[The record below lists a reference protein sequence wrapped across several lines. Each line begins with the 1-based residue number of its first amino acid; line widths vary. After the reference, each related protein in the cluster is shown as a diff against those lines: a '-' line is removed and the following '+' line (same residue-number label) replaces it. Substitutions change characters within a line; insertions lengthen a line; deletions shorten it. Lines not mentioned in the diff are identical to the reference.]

1 MKNKKISFCTTHMK
15 RIEQISQTLPVNLAD
30 NQAYSDFIEF
40 VLVDFI
46 IDGDYRLFEFVN
58 RNMKNYIDSKYLRYY
73 HTSKLKNF
81 HAPICKNTTHRLSSG
96 DVIVNLDCDNYTGK
110 NGGNII
116 LDIFKNEG
124 KNVFIHQESNNL
136 TRTGSCGRICYYR
149 NDFFKAGGYDESFFP
164 CGHHDRD
171 IMTRLI
177 HMGIKKIKFDN
188 EIYNKA
194 IRNTKLET
202 IKNVGIDM
210 SYSEMVQYNKSKS
223 LENISNGK
231 LVANLD
237 KDFIGV
243 FPL

>member
-1 MKNKKISFCTTHMK
+1 
-15 RIEQISQTLPVNLAD
+15 
-30 NQAYSDFIEF
+30 
-40 VLVDFI
+40 
-46 IDGDYRLFEFVN
+46 
-58 RNMKNYIDSKYLRYY
+58 
-73 HTSKLKNF
+73 
-81 HAPICKNTTHRLSSG
+81 
-96 DVIVNLDCDNYTGK
+96 
-110 NGGNII
+110 
-116 LDIFKNEG
+116 
-124 KNVFIHQESNNL
+124 
-136 TRTGSCGRICYYR
+136 
-149 NDFFKAGGYDESFFP
+149 
-164 CGHHDRD
+164 
-171 IMTRLI
+171 
-177 HMGIKKIKFDN
+177 MGIKKIKFDN

>member
-1 MKNKKISFCTTHMK
+1 
-15 RIEQISQTLPVNLAD
+15 
-30 NQAYSDFIEF
+30 
-40 VLVDFI
+40 
-46 IDGDYRLFEFVN
+46 
-58 RNMKNYIDSKYLRYY
+58 
-73 HTSKLKNF
+73 
-81 HAPICKNTTHRLSSG
+81 
-96 DVIVNLDCDNYTGK
+96 
-110 NGGNII
+110 
-116 LDIFKNEG
+116 
-124 KNVFIHQESNNL
+124 
-136 TRTGSCGRICYYR
+136 
-149 NDFFKAGGYDESFFP
+149 
-164 CGHHDRD
+164 
-171 IMTRLI
+171 MTRLI

-194 IRNTKLET
+194 IRNNKLET